1 VSNSTGKLEEH
12 ILRTTYLA
20 KPTEIERKWYVL
32 DAADIALG
40 RVSTAAATI
49 LRGKNKPQF
58 TPNVDTGDNVIIIN
72 AAQVK
77 LTGRKASRKLYQ
89 NHSNHPGGLRTR
101 TAGEIRDKHPEELVE
116 MSIKGMLP
124 KNSLGHNQFLKLHV
138 YAGADHKHAAQ
149 QPEVLDINKLI

>member
-1 VSNSTGKLEEH
+1 MEEL

-32 DAADIALG
+32 DATDIPLG
-40 RVSTAAATI
+40 RISAAAATI

-72 AAQVK
+72 AANVK
-77 LTGRKASRKLYQ
+77 LTGRKASRKLYHH
-89 NHSNHPGGLRTR
+89 HSNYAGGLRTR
-101 TAGEIRDKHPEELVE
+101 TAGEIRENHPTELIE
-116 MSIKGMLP
+116 LSIKGMMP
-124 KNSLGHNQFLKLHV
+124 KNSLGHKQFLKLHV
-138 YAGADHKHAAQ
+138 YAGAEHKQTAQ